1 MMSLR
6 NGRRAKKHGQARS
19 DVDLPKNKISEHL
32 RSLKAL
38 CGQHCPLPMDRYEI
52 FKRRDNILQQ
62 VRKEELGND
71 VYAAVVEG
79 TCDSYCSEKERYR
92 RIVQNAVHS
101 YECDASGNPDF
112 AKFITEY
119 SRSAADQEHP
129 LPHELRSASALQASM
144 NYILQTMAS
153 GHVSSHEAAQW
164 YDFVWNRTR
173 AVRKELTQQ
182 KIISHVAV
190 DILEKCCRI
199 HIYAAH
205 QFCEVEPGAFDQK
218 MNTEN
223 LSKCLQ
229 SLRHMY
235 EDLAK
240 KNIFLPSE
248 AEFRCYDVLLNI
260 RDSNILQQMY
270 TLRSEVRE
278 SQPLKWAV
286 QVFLAFNTNNYVKFF
301 RLIWCEGTYLEACLL
316 HRFFFEVRANAIIS
330 ITSAYARKYPLSSL
344 TNVLAFDDE
353 NGAVEFISLF
363 GLSLLGDSPP
373 NIEIR
378 KDVDIPA
385 QVLKKTVWIDG
396 MTTESLLAIL
406 SGSDVPVNVRTQV
419 VTDSFDSKTS
429 RYVNDPVLEDA
440 FARLQSSAPPSPTDA
455 PARSPLNFFGA
466 GTSKGA
472 EPPKR
477 EPQALTSFKFQTG
490 FSFNPIKKG
499 DTAPKPLSYLFN
511 GEQLKPKPSQN
522 EVSTASK
529 TFSFVKPT
537 FSFTT
542 AKQKADEQEK
552 ERLLMAKAADERA
565 AKQKAE
571 EAARVAKEKEI
582 EAAKKEAQIKET
594 IEKKLRERAEKIE
607 QAKQQREKLIEELST
622 AMFSKC
628 FESATDTV
636 VATASE
642 ITICVAHKE
651 RKEKFVLDVVSP
663 VANKLIEEVV
673 SGQIDEI
680 CSSTVVLDVVPTVNN
695 KFIEEVV
702 SVQIDQICSSIFK
715 HDVVDVLNDL
725 REISE
730 RILITRKRRWDRF
743 GTYFENMNRGIQFEQ
758 PVELGYVG
766 PFYADPAG
774 ATKILDEIVR
784 RRTAEENA
792 MNKPLIREIAVHWRE
807 WAHRQRMLRE
817 SRLSLPALPEFKF
830 GNERNCMKPF
840 KPSMFYAPPF
850 NEPAA
855 SSNGVVISKLGN
867 GSHKE
872 NKVLQPSSGQNR
884 YDKSMG
890 DSVVGNYNGMKIICE
905 PNHGSGPTK
914 RARLH

>member
-1 MMSLR
+1 MSLR

-71 VYAAVVEG
+71 VHAAVVEG

-129 LPHELRSASALQASM
+129 LPHELRSASALQATM

-164 YDFVWNRTR
+164 YDFVWSRTR

-301 RLIWCEGTYLEACLL
+301 RLIWRQATYLEACLL
-316 HRFFFEVRANAIIS
+316 HRFFSEVRANAIIS
-330 ITSAYARKYPLSSL
+330 ITSAYRGKYPLSSL

-353 NGAVEFISLF
+353 NSAADFISQF
-363 GLSLLGDSPP
+363 GLSLLDDSPP

-378 KDVDIPA
+378 KVTDIPA
-385 QVLKKTVWIDG
+385 QTLKKTGWIDG

-406 SGSDVPVNVRTQV
+406 SGSDVPVNVPSQV
-419 VTDSFDSKTS
+419 VTNSFDSKTS

-440 FARLQSSAPPSPTDA
+440 FGRLQSSAPPSPPPTDA
-455 PARSPLNFFGA
+455 PARSSLNFLSA

-472 EPPKR
+472 EPPKS
-477 EPQALTSFKFQTG
+477 EPQPLASFKFQTG
-490 FSFNPIKKG
+490 FSFNSIKKE
-499 DTAPKPLSYLFN
+499 DSAPKPLSSLFS
-511 GEQLKPKPSQN
+511 GEQPKPKPAQN
-522 EVSTASK
+522 EVSTVSK
-529 TFSFVKPT
+529 TFGFMKPV

-542 AKQKADEQEK
+542 TKQKADEQEK

-582 EAAKKEAQIKET
+582 EAARREAQIKEK
-594 IEKKLRERAEKIE
+594 IEKQLRERAEKIE

-622 AMFSKC
+622 SMFSKF

-636 VATASE
+636 VAAASE
-642 ITICVAHKE
+642 RTVSDAHKE
-651 RKEKFVLDVVSP
+651 RKEKFVL
-663 VANKLIEEVV
+663 E
-673 SGQIDEI
+673 
-680 CSSTVVLDVVPTVNN
+680 VVPTISN

-702 SVQIDQICSSIFK
+702 SAQIDQICSSIFK
-715 HDVVDVLNDL
+715 HNVVDVLNDL
-725 REISE
+725 KEISE
-730 RILITRKRRWDRF
+730 QILVTRLKERVIRYAMLWKNRMLTSLARKRRWERF
-743 GTYFENMNRGIQFEQ
+743 GTYFENVNRGIEFEQ

-792 MNKPLIREIAVHWRE
+792 MNKPLIREIVEHWRE
-807 WAHRQRMLRE
+807 WAHRQRTLRE

-830 GNERNCMKPF
+830 GDERNCMKPF
-840 KPSMFYAPPF
+840 NPSKFYAPPF

-855 SSNGVVISKLGN
+855 SSNGVVLSKLGN
-867 GSHKE
+867 GSHRE
-872 NKVLQPSSGQNR
+872 NKVHNR
-884 YDKSMG
+884 YDGSTKG
-890 DSVVGNYNGMKIICE
+890 LNAEDD
-905 PNHGSGPTK
+905 HGKDVDLS
-914 RARLH
+914 ASFSSLLLIFRLDIALVK

>member
-1 MMSLR
+1 M
-6 NGRRAKKHGQARS
+6 QQ
-19 DVDLPKNKISEHL
+19 
-32 RSLKAL
+32 KA
-38 CGQHCPLPMDRYEI
+38 
-52 FKRRDNILQQ
+52 

-164 YDFVWNRTR
+164 YDFVEQDASN
-173 AVRKELTQQ
+173 
-182 KIISHVAV
+182 
-190 DILEKCCRI
+190 ILEKCCRI

-715 HDVVDVLNDL
+715 HDV
-725 REISE
+725 
-730 RILITRKRRWDRF
+730 
-743 GTYFENMNRGIQFEQ
+743 
-758 PVELGYVG
+758 
-766 PFYADPAG
+766 
-774 ATKILDEIVR
+774 ILDEIVR

-872 NKVLQPSSGQNR
+872 NKVLQPSSG
-884 YDKSMG
+884 
-890 DSVVGNYNGMKIICE
+890 KI
-905 PNHGSGPTK
+905 PSF
-914 RARLH
+914 